1 MSVSRPASRSA
12 RNKQGNT
19 ALHYCFGY
27 GYYELGEYLIDK
39 GADDRVVNAAG
50 ETPYDG
56 LSADQRGPRS
66 ALRSAGAARDAKR
79 LHRDDDRRL
88 ARTIDAHGGYSD
100 TESIVALTDDD
111 DRDHPPVS
119 FPRVHRVAE
128 NHKNVLFGPIDTSRR
143 EQCSRSSRSLRKALT
158 GIRAFPRAFPTSW
171 CARDDDGDARET
183 SSARREGWRRLIR
196 RCAIPTR

>member
-1 MSVSRPASRSA
+1 MNSTSTSAIHSATPSSSSPRKTIANASQNVGARRRPSLDA

-56 LSADQRGPRS
+56 LSADQRRALAPAPR
-66 ALRSAGAARDAKR
+66 AGAARDAKR

-111 DRDHPPVS
+111 DR
-119 FPRVHRVAE
+119 
-128 NHKNVLFGPIDTSRR
+128 
-143 EQCSRSSRSLRKALT
+143 
-158 GIRAFPRAFPTSW
+158 
-171 CARDDDGDARET
+171 
-183 SSARREGWRRLIR
+183 
-196 RCAIPTR
+196 